1 VWISDFSNDIV
12 NAVKIVFGD
21 TLPIEVCALQNN
33 GIEYKYNQ
41 EVTYTLSAANLNEYR
56 SVAEQINERKDIGL
70 VCIQHEFGLF
80 GGEYGDYILAF
91 ILALNKPIATIF
103 HTVLLILIKRKK

>member
-1 VWISDFSNDIV
+1 
-12 NAVKIVFGD
+12 
-21 TLPIEVCALQNN
+21 
-33 GIEYKYNQ
+33 
-41 EVTYTLSAANLNEYR
+41 LNEYR

-103 HTVLLILIKRKK
+103 HTVLPYPDQKKKNSQCHY

>member
-1 VWISDFSNDIV
+1 
-12 NAVKIVFGD
+12 
-21 TLPIEVCALQNN
+21 
-33 GIEYKYNQ
+33 
-41 EVTYTLSAANLNEYR
+41 LNEYR

-103 HTVLLILIKRKK
+103 HTVLPNPDQKEKNSQCHY

>member
-1 VWISDFSNDIV
+1 MCI
-12 NAVKIVFGD
+12 
-21 TLPIEVCALQNN
+21 QNN

-41 EVTYTLSAANLNEYR
+41 VTYTLSATNLNEYR
-56 SVAEQINERKDIGL
+56 SIAEQINEKDIGL

-80 GGEYGDYILAF
+80 VVVNMAIILAF

-103 HTVLLILIKRKK
+103 HTVLPNPDQKKKKNSQCHH

>member
-1 VWISDFSNDIV
+1 
-12 NAVKIVFGD
+12 
-21 TLPIEVCALQNN
+21 
-33 GIEYKYNQ
+33 
-41 EVTYTLSAANLNEYR
+41 LNEYR

-80 GGEYGDYILAF
+80 GGEYGYILAF

-103 HTVLLILIKRKK
+103 HTVLLILIKKKNSQCHY

>member
-1 VWISDFSNDIV
+1 
-12 NAVKIVFGD
+12 
-21 TLPIEVCALQNN
+21 
-33 GIEYKYNQ
+33 
-41 EVTYTLSAANLNEYR
+41 LNEYR

-103 HTVLLILIKRKK
+103 HTVLPNPDQKKKIVNAIIDLSDRIVVLTKKSQEILTNYYNCPISKLR